1 MTEHEQ
7 SPPRV
12 PSVPDAAVAALRDAL
27 GGRPVAGAMVLG
39 SGLGVLLE
47 AWETE
52 RVLAAETIPGYPR
65 STVPGHAGRV
75 GIVRWGEARGLV
87 FQGRVHFYE
96 GHDRPAVTFA
106 VRLAAALG
114 ARWMLL
120 TNAAGSADP
129 RIAPGNVMVV
139 EDHIRLFAGR
149 RSGTGAVPGPA
160 RCGTPYSARMAE
172 EAFRVLGEEG
182 LRTLRGVLQGCP
194 GPAYETAAEIEM
206 MRRLGASAACMS
218 TVIEVEEAWRLGM
231 EVAALSLITNW
242 ATGLSP
248 HALDHAEVVEM
259 AGRVAPFMGRALDR
273 LARLWTGES
282 AGRA

>member
-1 MTEHEQ
+1 MPENEHG
-7 SPPRV
+7 SRGAPGV
-12 PSVPDAAVAALRDAL
+12 PGATVAALREAL
-27 GGRPVAGAMVLG
+27 GGRSIAGAMVLG
-39 SGLGVLLE
+39 SGLGVLLD

-52 RVLAAETIPGYPR
+52 RVLDAETIPGYPR
-65 STVPGHAGRV
+65 SGVAGHAGRV
-75 GIVRWGEARGLV
+75 AIVRWGEARGLV

-96 GHDRPAVTFA
+96 GHDRLAVTFA

-120 TNAAGSADP
+120 TNAAGSADA
-129 RIAPGNVMVV
+129 RLAPGSVMVV

-149 RSGTGAVPGPA
+149 RTGPGAVPGPA
-160 RCGTPYSARMAE
+160 RSGTPYSERLAE
-172 EAFRVLGEEG
+172 DAFRALADEG
-182 LRTLRGVLQGCP
+182 VRTLRGVLQGCP

-242 ATGLSP
+242 ATGLSQQ
-248 HALDHAEVVEM
+248 ALDHAEVVAM
-259 AGRVAPFMGRALDR
+259 AGRVAPSLGRALDR
-273 LARLWTGES
+273 LARAWAGE
-282 AGRA
+282 RR

>member
-1 MTEHEQ
+1 MPASEQ
-7 SPPRV
+7 DAQRV
-12 PSVPDAAVAALRDAL
+12 PGVPDAALAVLRDAL
-27 GGRPVAGAMVLG
+27 GGRAAAGAIVLG

-52 RVLAAETIPGYPR
+52 RTLDAETIPGYPR
-65 STVPGHAGRV
+65 STVPGHAGRLA
-75 GIVRWGEARGLV
+75 IVRWGEARGLV

-96 GHDRPAVTFA
+96 GHDRPAVTFG
-106 VRLAAALG
+106 VRLSAALG
-114 ARWMLL
+114 ARFVLL

-129 RIAPGNVMVV
+129 RIAPGGVMVV
-139 EDHIRLFAGR
+139 EDQIRIFAGR
-149 RSGTGAVPGPA
+149 RSGPGAVPGPT
-160 RCGTPYSARMAE
+160 RSGTPYSARLAE

-218 TVIEVEEAWRLGM
+218 TVIEAEEASRLGM

-242 ATGLSP
+242 ATGLSSQP
-248 HALDHAEVVEM
+248 LDHAEVVEM
-259 AGRVAPFMGRALDR
+259 AAKVAPSLGHALDR
-273 LARLWTGES
+273 LARLWVGER
-282 AGRA
+282 G